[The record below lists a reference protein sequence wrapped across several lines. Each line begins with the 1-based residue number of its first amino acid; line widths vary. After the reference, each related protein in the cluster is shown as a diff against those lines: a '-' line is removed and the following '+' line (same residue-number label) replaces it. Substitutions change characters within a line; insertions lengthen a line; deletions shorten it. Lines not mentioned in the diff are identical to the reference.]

1 MSASTFVYVT
11 YIRVTPERLWHA
23 LTTPEIIKQYR
34 FGMRVESEWN
44 VGSTWRMHADGSLM
58 DSGEILESVSPK
70 RLVMSWLSEWR
81 PEFRAE
87 GDSRCVYEIEPT
99 GASAKL
105 TLTHSI
111 ERPDSKFIR
120 AVSEGWPM
128 VISNLKSVLETG
140 RSEEHTSELQSQ
152 SNLVCRLLLEK
163 KKKQLLIILSYSTHD
178 NHYSYERRCVACRSW
193 QRTCKLYVQLHR
205 RDVTS
210 PVCYRTP
217 CRQCLLR

>member
-44 VGSTWRMHADGSLM
+44 VGSKWRMYADGSLM

-70 RLVMSWLSEWR
+70 RLVMSWLSEWK

-99 GASAKL
+99 
-105 TLTHSI
+105 
-111 ERPDSKFIR
+111 
-120 AVSEGWPM
+120 
-128 VISNLKSVLETG
+128 
-140 RSEEHTSELQSQ
+140 RSEEHTSELQSPC
-152 SNLVCRLLLEK
+152 NLVCRLLLE
-163 KKKQLLIILSYSTHD
+163 
-178 NHYSYERRCVACRSW
+178 
-193 QRTCKLYVQLHR
+193 
-205 RDVTS
+205 
-210 PVCYRTP
+210 
-217 CRQCLLR
+217 